1 MKEKIMARLPFIF
14 AYYSIITIVTC
25 TYNLLLGYTLM
36 ENRWFLELLAF
47 LVVFTVLDHVISFIN
62 FRSYIAC
69 TLMEIVAA
77 YSLFLI
83 FSYFFGWISF
93 TPQKLLSA
101 TLLFLLIAVV
111 GIAYMNYRYKLRT
124 KELNDLIKKQQH

>member
-14 AYYSIITIVTC
+14 AYYSIITTITC

-47 LVVFTVLDHVISFIN
+47 LIVFTILDHVISFIN
-62 FRSYIAC
+62 FRSYVAC

-93 TPQKLLSA
+93 TPQNLLSA
-101 TLLFLLIAVV
+101 TLLFLLITAV